1 MPKCPTSTVCC
12 KRADPVTSAGSGFVH
27 LDAKTPPEVE
37 IELMDK
43 DRASVGRL
51 KFHLDT
57 HGYQLERPGGP
68 LHFQA

>member
-12 KRADPVTSAGSGFVH
+12 KRADPVNSTGSGFVH

-37 IELMDK
+37 IELVDK